1 VHSVNIT
8 VAASKLENENAS
20 YLMLDAW
27 WSLKQIPRAFTTE
40 VKHDGMA
47 K

>member
-1 VHSVNIT
+1 

-20 YLMLDAW
+20 YLMLGDAW